1 MPKYRKYYYLYK
13 KKNCATIKMTASAK
27 LKHIMPNH
35 KVQSY
40 GLAFIRQNVISY
52 GLNKFEVLYL
62 EIDKEFIIHNMS
74 CERNTQKYCYT
85 MFMQN

>member
-1 MPKYRKYYYLYK
+1 
-13 KKNCATIKMTASAK
+13 MTANAK
-27 LKHIMPNH
+27 LKHIMQNL
-35 KVQSY
+35 KVQSC
-40 GLAFIRQNVISY
+40 GLAFICQNVISY

-62 EIDKEFIIHNMS
+62 EIDKEFIIHDMS